1 MLFRSIISRNAK
13 EIASWQRELVAQE
26 EMGYLEKIKQ
36 GGTVVLE
43 LSQDER
49 ERMRGCMENVYRAAK
64 DIVGEELLN
73 LVTNSIGK

>member
-1 MLFRSIISRNAK
+1 MSQFYISTPIYYVNA
-13 EIASWQRELVAQE
+13 QPHL
-26 EMGYLEKIKQ
+26 KIKQ

-49 ERMRGCMENVYRAAK
+49 EKMRRCMENVYRAAK

>member
-1 MLFRSIISRNAK
+1 MTQK
-13 EIASWQRELVAQE
+13 K
-26 EMGYLEKIKQ
+26 MGYLEKIKQ

-49 ERMRGCMENVYRAAK
+49 ERMRRCMENVYRVAK